1 MPYHP
6 FTDIHFM
13 IFSGLLFLP
22 SPKSGLHKS
31 ELKKP
36 EDKIVLVSNLV
47 SSTTSSTSSLVI
59 AITNIIIIIL
69 TEPGPQCLYLY

>member
-6 FTDIHFM
+6 FSDIHFM

-36 EDKIVLVSNLV
+36 DGKIVLVSNLACV
-47 SSTTSSTSSLVI
+47 VLNKFI
-59 AITNIIIIIL
+59 INIIHVKS
-69 TEPGPQCLYLY
+69 GNYHHRYNQHCYHHRHH